1 MNPFAF
7 GENSDFLIS
16 AHQVNDV
23 IGHNLFCIEWFQSP
37 CRILVISTIYF
48 LPHTIFKLTSKGK
61 EMVFWRCIFRSV
73 LEIVTS

>member
-16 AHQVNDV
+16 AHQINALYRMVSIPMQDLGDIN
-23 IGHNLFCIEWFQSP
+23 HL
-37 CRILVISTIYF
+37 L

>member
-16 AHQVNDV
+16 AHQINDV

-48 LPHTIFKLTSKGK
+48 CLIPFLNLHLK
-61 EMVFWRCIFRSV
+61 EKKWYFGDVFLGPFWK
-73 LEIVTS
+73 